1 MAATFQ
7 FAQSYGATPTVTD
20 IGDGSGGNYFN
31 FKDIDDA
38 TPANY
43 STYPITAGNHSY
55 EVWLRGHFTG
65 TFNKVDNLQFW
76 QSTAFS
82 PATGLEVEYKANN
95 VGAYVQAVKTESTIA
110 TVAMP
115 TSDPGTANV
124 SIGGS
129 LAGQLNSA
137 GYSDYIVL
145 QLHTTS
151 GAAAGDTSAAV
162 FTLQYDES

>member
-7 FAQSYGATPTVTD
+7 FSQSNGVTPTVVD
-20 IGDGSGGNYFN
+20 IGDGTGGNYFN
-31 FKDIDDA
+31 FKDIDDS

-43 STYPITAGNHSY
+43 STNPITAGNNSY
-55 EVWLRGHFTG
+55 ETWIRGHFTG

-82 PATGLEVEYKANN
+82 PTTGLTLKYKANN
-95 VGAYVQAVKTESTIA
+95 VGAYVTATKVTSTVA

-115 TSDPGTANV
+115 VADPATANV
-124 SIGGS
+124 SIAASLTGS
-129 LAGQLNSA
+129 LVAAGW
-137 GYSDYIVL
+137 SDYIVIQL
-145 QLHTTS
+145 QTTV
-151 GAAAGDTSAAV
+151 AAASGDTSSAV

>member
-7 FAQSYGATPTVTD
+7 FAQSHGETPTVAD

-31 FKDIDDA
+31 FKNIDDA

-43 STYPITAGNHSY
+43 STYPVVAGTHSY

-65 TFNKVDNLQFW
+65 DFNTVDNLQFW

-110 TVAMP
+110 TTAIP
-115 TSDPGTANV
+115 TSDPGAANV

-129 LAGQLNSA
+129 LAGALTA
-137 GYSDYIVL
+137 DGYSDYIVL
-145 QLHTTS
+145 QLHTTTD
-151 GAAAGDTSAAV
+151 AAAGDTSAAV
-162 FTLQYDES
+162 MTLQYDES

>member
-7 FAQSYGATPTVTD
+7 FAQSYGATPTVAD
-20 IGDGSGGNYFN
+20 IGDGSGGNYWN
-31 FKDIDDA
+31 FKDVDDA

-43 STYPITAGNHSY
+43 SSNPITAGNNSY

-65 TFNKVDNLQFW
+65 TFNVVDNLQFW
-76 QSTAFS
+76 MSTDFS
-82 PATGLEVEYKANN
+82 PNTGLTVKYKANN
-95 VGAYVQAVKTESTIA
+95 VGAYVQSVKTTSTVA

-129 LAGQLNSA
+129 LSGTLTSA

-145 QLHTTS
+145 QLQTTVS
-151 GAAAGDTSAAV
+151 AAPGDTSSAT
-162 FTLQYDES
+162 FTLQYDEQ